1 MFKILV
7 NIINFFFF
15 NFNIKNLFLGQ
26 KFAMHQM
33 KTIISTVIRKMKIET
48 LGSQDDIKIGAQ
60 LILRPESLPDIKLTK
75 IK

>member
-1 MFKILV
+1 MY
-7 NIINFFFF
+7 
-15 NFNIKNLFLGQ
+15 
-26 KFAMHQM
+26 QM

-48 LGSQDDIKIGAQ
+48 LGIQDDIKINAQ

>member
-1 MFKILV
+1 M
-7 NIINFFFF
+7 NY
-15 NFNIKNLFLGQ
+15 FLGQ

-48 LGSQDDIKIGAQ
+48 LGSQDDIKVSAQ

-75 IK
+75 LK

>member
-1 MFKILV
+1 
-7 NIINFFFF
+7 
-15 NFNIKNLFLGQ
+15 
-26 KFAMHQM
+26 MHQM